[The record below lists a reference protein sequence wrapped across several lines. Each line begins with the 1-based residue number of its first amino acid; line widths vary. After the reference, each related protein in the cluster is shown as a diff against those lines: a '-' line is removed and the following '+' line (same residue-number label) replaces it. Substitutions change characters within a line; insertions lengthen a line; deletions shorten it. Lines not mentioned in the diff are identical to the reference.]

1 MRLVR
6 ACPAD
11 YNDFMAIYHLSVGSV
26 TRSTGRSSVQAVA
39 YLTAMKMIEERR
51 GLVADYTNK
60 QGDVTWETM
69 APEWANID
77 KKDLSIWNRLENYE
91 DEYAPKRYS
100 NLAAREKYL
109 ASAVTAHTYVF
120 ALPRELTKDQNVSL
134 IRDIVQERFV
144 DNGLV
149 ATWSIHWEEGNPH
162 VHILVSERAIEKDG
176 TFSYYKVARDLSRRL
191 GLKETRKIFSDK
203 TNELF
208 KSLGMEERIDHR
220 SYAERGI
227 DLVPTQHKGWMA
239 HQRERDGDYSRIG
252 TENAEISEAN
262 KEKIAQEPNIIL
274 KELVSTQATF
284 SEMDVIRLTQK
295 RMKDDPSHLT
305 QHVIESVMNEAV
317 EVGTG
322 LNTQKRYTSQEYF
335 EREAGILEAFEQ
347 YQVSQAAIKIDPT
360 KVDDL
365 IGKLQDQGKES
376 GIVPNE
382 GQVNGIR
389 TLCGDSQLSVMI
401 GRAGTGKTTTLK
413 PVIQLHEEAGYK
425 IWGMA
430 PSATAASQLEA
441 DTGCK
446 SDTIAHYAYYW
457 REYDRAVEL
466 LHTATTEKEIKRAQ
480 KDIDK
485 YSKYLPD
492 SNTLILIDE
501 AGMVGVG
508 NSVGAIPGGWDAIIK
523 AIGNSGAKLIL
534 TGDDHQFKPIEAGD
548 VFRRLVHWLKAE
560 GQLGVDCQL
569 CELTEIK
576 RQNVAWMREAS
587 HHLAELNVG
596 TALGLYERE
605 GHIQEHAFNI
615 DVYEDM
621 ARQYL
626 RNILSKPDE
635 KGIVIAATNEER
647 LALNREIR
655 FVLKENGL
663 LPKKDLLQ
671 RVEDGYTV
679 GDKIIFTKNDRGW
692 NTSYECKT
700 PEGQKSLPAD
710 GRLPEGFFVQNN
722 MQAVIQSIKPVSI
735 ENEQTGEKTETYE
748 IVAYVPDHKAMVTF
762 NLNDY
767 DHFAHA
773 YAVTGWKSQGNTLDW
788 VLAKFSKHMDA
799 HGLYVILTRHREE
812 VSLYYSKEDFTDFKS
827 LVHSFS
833 RVNVK
838 DLVVDYSISDEHQEY
853 WKNVQDYKETGFE
866 LLGVSALARNL
877 EKYEGRVS
885 KSKDGGRPEAEPRQ
899 GVDLRRERLRPS
911 VEIEA
916 VWQNYRHI
924 EADRKGL
931 AKLILDDWDVHKD
944 YVRQAGLTRESLE
957 IAAGLK
963 KRSLSRLEVQAQMTV
978 EQYVSAALEAR
989 TLWRD
994 IRKTHPGIRA
1004 KTHPDWQM
1012 FEEAREQRGVLA
1024 NRIYLNVTLHRPFL
1038 KETAETLAKG
1048 NTGYAAKDNQIS
1060 YSMANLKAQAEAHQS
1075 KMLLQELLT
1084 DYGDGRYLPNPVQ
1097 QDRLK
1102 ILITYTDNRDMAAST
1117 WREVR
1122 PKLKQFE
1129 GALLKE
1135 AFSQSISEYKE
1146 FQMKRDAAA
1155 FQIMEQQEAF
1165 ADLAER
1171 VGIKLDFDRL
1181 KEQAQQAMR
1190 DRLFEAYESSLE
1202 EMARL
1207 EAAFKM
1213 NTLVKEES
1221 EVGKKV
1227 TVSQIYQ
1234 KGLQPKD
1241 IDRDAL
1247 EYQKAKL
1254 FESLKTEPERA
1265 LFLLLDEYDAQ
1276 CRKANQIYTLCIEDT
1291 EDKDRRPW
1299 ESFHYPAYKDAC
1311 HARNDIALEIF
1322 EQRDHGQVLSMAE
1335 AMGMRFKDVEL
1346 EEIFARCEQ
1355 ANRTRNIISYQ
1366 NAKDPN
1372 VKGQAALAIRQMI
1385 TVEGR
1390 RPFERKEKGVLSK
1403 TAQQAFHA
1411 GIDFKELQATALM
1424 YGRVVFLAGL
1434 SDQKERE
1441 LFHTLEL
1448 YEQSSH
1454 AVKQAYRE
1462 CIEESNERST
1472 SSLAVKPWETEKF
1485 KEYIGLVTIQDEK
1498 AFQLVKG
1505 YDLSSINRIAKE
1517 MGISVKA
1524 IDVEAHR
1531 HALRQTLQTYLEGDR
1546 TNVPMAAKEV
1556 LNWLEF
1562 DRHSDHKHTF
1572 KVLREQ
1578 DLWPK
1583 DIQASLQEFF
1593 EKKRKWRHEAKNDLN
1608 NTAASRGQ
1616 ERKVL
1621 KPDYKIITYERR
1633 QSFDEVNKQL
1643 SDRMYEL
1650 ATHIL
1655 GKPTGK
1661 NRDGLRFGRNG
1672 SMSVAIK
1679 GPNQGK
1685 HYSFETGM
1693 GGRPLDL
1700 IQQQMNLEPRDAL
1713 NWATDWL
1720 GGNSLVIEQRVVE
1733 RGYST
1738 DKASAHKQSTWTP
1751 IVPVPKGVDEPDISE
1766 NKYLNYM
1773 LKDGNKE
1780 TARYAYRDEQG
1791 NLKGYVFRLEKP
1803 NPDDPNGKNL
1813 KITPPLA
1820 YCENERGFRCWRS
1833 QGFFGEEKTPYGL
1846 EKLAQDLEKP
1856 VLVVEGEK
1864 KADAAQKMLP
1874 EYHVLGWIGG
1884 AGSISKTNWKAL
1896 AGREV
1901 VIWPDNDKGGK
1912 NAAAHLQEILT
1923 SLNAEG
1929 LPPADGRRSTSC
1941 LLPADSRS
1949 AIPDLSPAEKVL
1961 KGTVGIV
1968 SLPETLPEKWDLADE
1983 LPEGWTP
1990 DTVRNMIREASLET
2004 ERQIS
2009 VGGSYPTEE
2018 HHPEKVPLEHDVDH
2032 DKDHE
2037 GSDLSPLQMT
2047 VKAKEKS
2054 TEPQYSPEEEQVL
2067 AYLKEE
2073 VSTEKHVW
2081 LKGHYAQNLLE
2092 DAQSNPLETLGRWQK
2107 ISNDYS
2113 FKPSVD
2119 KSLRQKEKEE
2129 KHKTLEEKILGYLQN
2144 EIIPE
2149 KRAWFK
2155 ETPCRDILRIAEK
2168 DPVEGLKK
2176 WQDFSNDYRFNPF
2189 REYLSDREICV
2200 QDYLQKELVEQGG
2213 KVSPKYC
2220 KEMLSQLLDKPLE
2233 AYRRWHY
2240 LTGDKTFD
2248 PASGTPRVEME
2259 AQELLSKAKDHV
2271 PEEVYKSW
2279 QENLTRSPQTI
2290 LKECNEWLQERERE
2304 KSIKSLRPPHE
2315 MEPRKRDLSYD
2326 EYEDDYEM
2334 ER

>member
-1 MRLVR
+1 LRLAR
-6 ACPAD
+6 AYPAD

-39 YLTAMKMIEERR
+39 YLTATKMIEERR
-51 GLVADYTNK
+51 GLIADYTSK

-77 KKDLSIWNRLENYE
+77 KKDLSIWNKLENYE
-91 DEYAPKRYS
+91 DEYTPKRYA
-100 NLAAREKYL
+100 NLSAREKYL

-162 VHILVSERAIEKDG
+162 VHILVSERAIQKDG

-191 GLKETRKIFSDK
+191 GLKETRKIFADK

-227 DLVPTQHKGWMA
+227 DLIPTQHKGWMA

-262 KEKIAQEPNIIL
+262 KEKIAQEPEIIL

-295 RMKDDPSHLT
+295 RMKDDPSPLT

-322 LNTQKRYTSQEYF
+322 LNTQKRYTTQEYF
-335 EREAGILEAFEQ
+335 EREAGIIEAFEQ
-347 YQVSQAAIKIDPT
+347 YQATQAAIRIDPT

-365 IGKLQDQGKES
+365 IGKLQDQGKAS

-466 LHTATTEKEIKRAQ
+466 LRIATTDKEIKRAQ

-492 SNTLILIDE
+492 SDTLILIDE

-508 NSVGAIPGGWDAIIK
+508 NSVGTIPGGWDAIIK

-560 GQLGVDCQL
+560 SGLGVDSRL
-569 CELTEIK
+569 EADIRFCELTEIK

-605 GHIQEHAFNI
+605 GHIQEHASNI

-647 LALNREIR
+647 HALNREIR
-655 FVLKENGL
+655 FILKENGL

-671 RVEDGYTV
+671 WGEDGYTV

-700 PEGQKSLPAD
+700 PEGQKSIPTP
-710 GRLPEGFFVQNN
+710 RLPEGFFVQNN

-735 ENEQTGEKTETYE
+735 ENEQTGENAETYE

-762 NLNDY
+762 NLSDY

-788 VLAKFSKHMDA
+788 VLAKFSKYMDA

-812 VSLYYSKEDFTDFKS
+812 VSMYYSREDFSDFKS

-866 LLGVSALARNL
+866 LLGVSALAKNL
-877 EKYEGRVS
+877 EKSEGRLPES
-885 KSKDGGRPEAEPRQ
+885 KT
-899 GVDLRRERLRPS
+899 
-911 VEIEA
+911 EIEA

-931 AKLILDDWDVHKD
+931 AKLILGDWDVHKD

-963 KRSLSRLEVQAQMTV
+963 KRSLGRLEVQAQMTV
-978 EQYVSAALEAR
+978 EQYVAASLEAR

-994 IRKTHPGIRA
+994 IRKTHPGSRA
-1004 KTHPDWQM
+1004 KTHPDWQR
-1012 FEEAREQRGVLA
+1012 FEEAREQRGMLA

-1038 KETAETLAKG
+1038 KETAEALAKG
-1048 NTGYAAKDNQIS
+1048 NMGYAAKDSQIS
-1060 YSMANLKAQAEAHQS
+1060 YSMATIKAQAEAHQS
-1075 KMLLQELLT
+1075 KILLQELLK
-1084 DYGDGRYLPNPVQ
+1084 DSANGLPPPNLTQ

-1102 ILITYTDNRDMAAST
+1102 ILIAYTDNRDMAAST

-1129 GALLKE
+1129 GTLLKE

-1155 FQIMEQQEAF
+1155 FQIMEQQEDF
-1165 ADLAER
+1165 SELAER

-1181 KEQAQQAMR
+1181 KDQAQQATR
-1190 DRLFEAYESSLE
+1190 DRLFEVYESSLE

-1207 EAAFKM
+1207 EAAFKI
-1213 NTLVKEES
+1213 NALIKEES

-1227 TVSQIYQ
+1227 TISQIYQ

-1241 IDRDAL
+1241 IARDAL

-1276 CRKANQIYTLCIEDT
+1276 CRKANQTYTLCIEDT

-1299 ESFHYPAYKDAC
+1299 ESSHYPAYKDAC
-1311 HARNDIALEIF
+1311 HARNEIALEIF
-1322 EQRDHGQVLSMAE
+1322 EERDHDQVLAMAE

-1346 EEIFARCEQ
+1346 EEIFSRCEQ

-1390 RPFERKEKGVLSK
+1390 LPVEDARAKGRRPFERREKRVPSK

-1424 YGRVVFLAGL
+1424 YGRAVFFAGL
-1434 SDQKERE
+1434 SDKMERN

-1448 YEQSSH
+1448 YEQSCH
-1454 AVKQAYRE
+1454 AVKKVYRE
-1462 CIEESNERST
+1462 CIEESKDRST

-1485 KEYIGLVTIQDEK
+1485 KEYIALVKVQDETSH
-1498 AFQLVKG
+1498 QLIKG

-1517 MGISVKA
+1517 MGISVQA
-1524 IDVEAHR
+1524 IDVAAHR
-1531 HALRQTLQTYLEGDR
+1531 HGLRETLQTYLEGDR

-1593 EKKRKWRHEAKNDLN
+1593 DKKRKWRHEAKRDLK
-1608 NTAASRGQ
+1608 NTVTSKAHKA
-1616 ERKVL
+1616 L
-1621 KPDYKIITYERR
+1621 KPEYKIITYERR

-1672 SMSVAIK
+1672 SMSVAVK
-1679 GPNQGK
+1679 GSNQGK

-1700 IQQQMNLEPRDAL
+1700 IQQQMNLEPKDAL
-1713 NWATDWL
+1713 KWATDWL
-1720 GGNSLVIEQRVVE
+1720 GGTSLVIEQRVVE
-1733 RGYST
+1733 
-1738 DKASAHKQSTWTP
+1738 KQEPEGNTSTWKSITP
-1751 IVPVPKGVDEPDISE
+1751 IPSDAKPLVIAG
-1766 NKYLNYM
+1766 NKYFDYM
-1773 LKDGNKE
+1773 LEDGNKE
-1780 TARYAYRDEQG
+1780 TARYAYRDERG
-1791 NLKGYVFRLEKP
+1791 RLLGYVVRFEKP
-1803 NPDDPNGKNL
+1803 NPEDPNGKNL
-1813 KITPPLA
+1813 KTTRPLS
-1820 YCENERGFRCWRS
+1820 YCENKWGFRCWRS
-1833 QGFFGEEKTPYGL
+1833 QGFFEKEKTPYGL
-1846 EKLAQDLEKP
+1846 EKLGQDPEKP

-1874 EYHVLGWIGG
+1874 GYHVLGWIGG
-1884 AGSISKTNWKAL
+1884 AGSISKTNWEAL
-1896 AGREV
+1896 VGREV

-1912 NAAAHLQEILT
+1912 KAAGHLQEILT
-1923 SLNAEG
+1923 SLNTEG
-1929 LPPADGRRSTSC
+1929 
-1941 LLPADSRS
+1941 LLPADARS
-1949 AIPDLSPAEKVL
+1949 STPDLSPAEKGL

-1968 SLPETLPEKWDLADE
+1968 ALPETLPEKWDLADE

-1990 DTVRNMIREASLET
+1990 DTVRNMIREASLEA
-2004 ERQIS
+2004 ERRLPDEGRYP
-2009 VGGSYPTEE
+2009 VGEIPA
-2018 HHPEKVPLEHDVDH
+2018 EKVPLERDMEHN
-2032 DKDHE
+2032 KEHE
-2037 GSDLSPLQMT
+2037 GSNLSPLEMT
-2047 VKAKEKS
+2047 DNGKEKA

-2067 AYLKEE
+2067 AYLKQEI
-2073 VSTEKHVW
+2073 STEKHVW
-2081 LKGHYAQNLLE
+2081 LKEHYAHNLLE
-2092 DAQSNPLETLGRWQK
+2092 DAQSNPLEILGRWQQ

-2113 FKPSVD
+2113 FKPSAA
-2119 KSLRQKEKEE
+2119 KSPLQKEKEE
-2129 KHKTLEEKILGYLQN
+2129 NHKTLEEKILGYLQN

-2213 KVSPKYC
+2213 KVSPKHY

-2240 LTGDKTFD
+2240 LTGDKMFD
-2248 PASGTPRVEME
+2248 PASGTPRIEME

-2271 PEEVYKSW
+2271 PEEVYKAW

-2290 LKECNEWLQERERE
+2290 LKECNEWLQVRERE
-2304 KSIKSLRPPHE
+2304 KSIKPLRSPHE

-2326 EYEDDYEM
+2326 DYEM